1 MWLYGWFFVEQPIFH
16 AADAYVLGN
25 QKPPSCYQI
34 IWSFQRSGIVR
45 QNESA
50 WAQLHCSHYILW
62 VLSIKKLT
70 IFNDSPVHQPLIPH
84 NRFNL
89 ATPHVCLLLLLP
101 LRVYPK
107 VQASLVDVLNIM
119 PFVAHLLRLQPDI
132 VRTSGAPK
140 NVDYVP
146 GQRHSIFI
154 TPWSF
159 VANNGHEWSTKNTD
173 PCIFLPETGTV
184 HLYEI
189 SERYTQWLGSLTCSR
204 QIYQFLCRP
213 GSWISAC

>member
-1 MWLYGWFFVEQPIFH
+1 MWLYGWFFVEQPIF
-16 AADAYVLGN
+16 DAYVLGN

-119 PFVAHLLRLQPDI
+119 PFVAHFSPSIAWHSANEWRTKECGLCPWTESQHIYNSVI
-132 VRTSGAPK
+132 VCG
-140 NVDYVP
+140 
-146 GQRHSIFI
+146 
-154 TPWSF
+154 
-159 VANNGHEWSTKNTD
+159 
-173 PCIFLPETGTV
+173 
-184 HLYEI
+184 
-189 SERYTQWLGSLTCSR
+189 
-204 QIYQFLCRP
+204 
-213 GSWISAC
+213 